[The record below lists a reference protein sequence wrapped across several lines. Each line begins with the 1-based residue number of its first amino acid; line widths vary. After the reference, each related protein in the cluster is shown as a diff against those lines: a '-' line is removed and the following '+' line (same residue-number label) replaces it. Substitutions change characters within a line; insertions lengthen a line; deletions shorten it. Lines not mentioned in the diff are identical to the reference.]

1 MATAEKSGPLK
12 YKNQSGDVT
21 IFYPVTLKE
30 NVTGMEDIDAHLVDK
45 NNPHQVTAEQV
56 GADASGSAAAVQ
68 TKLDTHTANKNNPH
82 QVTAEQIGA
91 DASGSAAAVQTK
103 LDTHTANKNNPH
115 QVTAEQV
122 GADVSG
128 SAAAVQTKLD
138 AHAANKN
145 NPHQVTA
152 EQIGALSGIVPLTNG
167 GTGATDGATG
177 LKNLFA
183 AGTTVLSS
191 NQYGDTLPNA
201 STVGQLFFKKGES
214 VAKPVTMDSTDG
226 RTYTCT
232 IPGITELTAGVSF
245 IGIPS
250 IESTNKTVSVN
261 VNGLGKK
268 LIRRRVSNRSGL
280 STIGGSNNWLTSG
293 SPLEFIYNGTCW
305 LVADMTEPHAED
317 LMGSVPIANGGT
329 GASDGATG
337 LANLFA
343 AGSTVLSSN
352 QYGDTLPDAGT
363 AGRLFFKKGNAAA
376 AKSIKVSETISST
389 GWSNKTYT
397 INNSN
402 ITATN
407 VIELLP
413 RENNGTTQAQMEVLS
428 GAMII
433 GGTQAVGS
441 IQLVAL
447 GDVPTIDIPVTLIIR
462 SDL

>member
-56 GADASGSAAAVQ
+56 GADAR
-68 TKLDTHTANKNNPH
+68 
-82 QVTAEQIGA
+82 
-91 DASGSAAAVQTK
+91 GSAAAVQTK

-122 GADVSG
+122 GADARG

-138 AHAANKN
+138 THTANKN

-167 GTGATDGATG
+167 GTGASDGATG

-191 NQYGDTLPNA
+191 NQYGDTLPDA

-232 IPGITELTAGVSF
+232 VPGITELTAGVSF

-250 IESTNKTVSVN
+250 IESTNKTVSIN
-261 VNGLGKK
+261 INGLGKK

-305 LVADMTEPHAED
+305 LVSDMTEPHAED

-329 GASDGATG
+329 GATDGATG

-363 AGRLFFKKGNAAA
+363 AGRLFFKKGNATAT

-428 GAMII
+428 GAMIV
-433 GGTQAVGS
+433 GGAQAVGS

>member
-45 NNPHQVTAEQV
+45 NNPHQVTAEQI
-56 GADASGSAAAVQ
+56 GADARGSAAAVQ

-91 DASGSAAAVQTK
+91 
-103 LDTHTANKNNPH
+103 
-115 QVTAEQV
+115 
-122 GADVSG
+122 
-128 SAAAVQTKLD
+128 
-138 AHAANKN
+138 
-145 NPHQVTA
+145 
-152 EQIGALSGIVPLTNG
+152 LSGIVPLTNG
-167 GTGATDGATG
+167 GTGASDGATG

-191 NQYGDTLPNA
+191 NQYGDTLPDA

-250 IESTNKTVSVN
+250 IESTNKTVSIN

-389 GWSNKTYT
+389 GWSNKIYT

>member
-30 NVTGMEDIDAHLVDK
+30 NVTGMEGIDAHLVDK

-82 QVTAEQIGA
+82 QVTAEQVGA

-103 LDTHTANKNNPH
+103 LDTHT
-115 QVTAEQV
+115 
-122 GADVSG
+122 
-128 SAAAVQTKLD
+128 
-138 AHAANKN
+138 ANKN

-183 AGTTVLSS
+183 AGATVLSS
-191 NQYGDTLPNA
+191 NQYGDTLPDA

-250 IESTNKTVSVN
+250 VESTNKTVSIN

-280 STIGGSNNWLTSG
+280 SAIGGSNNWLTAG

-376 AKSIKVSETISST
+376 KSIKVSETISST
-389 GWSNKTYT
+389 GWSNKIYT

>member
-1 MATAEKSGPLK
+1 MATVEKSGPIK

-30 NVTGMEDIDAHLVDK
+30 NVTGMEGIDAHLVDK

-56 GADASGSAAAVQ
+56 GADAKGSAAAVQ
-68 TKLDTHTANKNNPH
+68 TKLDTHTA
-82 QVTAEQIGA
+82 
-91 DASGSAAAVQTK
+91 DR
-103 LDTHTANKNNPH
+103 
-115 QVTAEQV
+115 
-122 GADVSG
+122 
-128 SAAAVQTKLD
+128 
-138 AHAANKN
+138 N

-152 EQIGALSGIVPLTNG
+152 EQIGALSGIVPLANG
-167 GTGATDGATG
+167 GTGASDGATG

-183 AGTTVLSS
+183 AGSTVLSS

-250 IESTNKTVSVN
+250 IESTNKTVSIN

-280 STIGGSNNWLTSG
+280 SAIGGSNNWLTAG

-305 LVADMTEPHAED
+305 LAADMTEPHAED

-397 INNSN
+397 ISNSN

>member
-30 NVTGMEDIDAHLVDK
+30 NVTGMEGIDAHLVDK

-68 TKLDTHTANKNNPH
+68 TKLDTHTANR
-82 QVTAEQIGA
+82 
-91 DASGSAAAVQTK
+91 
-103 LDTHTANKNNPH
+103 
-115 QVTAEQV
+115 
-122 GADVSG
+122 
-128 SAAAVQTKLD
+128 
-138 AHAANKN
+138 N

-191 NQYGDTLPNA
+191 NQYGDTLPDA

-232 IPGITELTAGVSF
+232 VPGITELTAGVSF

-250 IESTNKTVSVN
+250 IESTNKTVSIN

-329 GASDGATG
+329 GATDGATG

-363 AGRLFFKKGNAAA
+363 AGRLFFKKGNAT
-376 AKSIKVSETISST
+376 AKSINVSETISST

>member
-30 NVTGMEDIDAHLVDK
+30 NVTGMEGIDAHLVDK

-82 QVTAEQIGA
+82 QVTAEQVGA

-103 LDTHTANKNNPH
+103 LDAHTANR
-115 QVTAEQV
+115 
-122 GADVSG
+122 
-128 SAAAVQTKLD
+128 
-138 AHAANKN
+138 N

-167 GTGATDGATG
+167 GTGASDGATG

-191 NQYGDTLPNA
+191 NQYGDTLPDA

-214 VAKPVTMDSTDG
+214 VAKPVTMDGTDG

-250 IESTNKTVSVN
+250 VESTNKTVSIN

-280 STIGGSNNWLTSG
+280 SAIGGSNNWLTAG

-376 AKSIKVSETISST
+376 KSIKVSETISST
-389 GWSNKTYT
+389 GWSNKIYT

>member
-12 YKNQSGDVT
+12 YKNRSGDVT

-30 NVTGMEDIDAHLVDK
+30 NVTGMEGIDAHLVDR

-68 TKLDTHTANKNNPH
+68 TKLDTHTANR
-82 QVTAEQIGA
+82 
-91 DASGSAAAVQTK
+91 
-103 LDTHTANKNNPH
+103 NNPH

-122 GADVSG
+122 GADASG
-128 SAAAVQTKLD
+128 SAAAVQAKLD
-138 AHAANKN
+138 THTANKN

-167 GTGATDGATG
+167 GTGASDGATG

-191 NQYGDTLPNA
+191 NQYGDTLPDT

-250 IESTNKTVSVN
+250 IESTNKTVSIN

-305 LVADMTEPHAED
+305 LAADMTEPHAED

-376 AKSIKVSETISST
+376 KSIKVSETISST
-389 GWSNKTYT
+389 GWSNKIYT

>member
-12 YKNQSGDVT
+12 YKSQSGDVT

-45 NNPHQVTAEQV
+45 NNPHQVTAEQI
-56 GADASGSAAAVQ
+56 GADARGSAAAVQ
-68 TKLDTHTANKNNPH
+68 TKLDTHTANR
-82 QVTAEQIGA
+82 
-91 DASGSAAAVQTK
+91 
-103 LDTHTANKNNPH
+103 
-115 QVTAEQV
+115 
-122 GADVSG
+122 
-128 SAAAVQTKLD
+128 
-138 AHAANKN
+138 N

-152 EQIGALSGIVPLTNG
+152 EQIGALSGIVSLANG

-183 AGTTVLSS
+183 AGSTVLSS
-191 NQYGDTLPNA
+191 NQYGDTLPDA

-250 IESTNKTVSVN
+250 IESTNKTVSIN

-280 STIGGSNNWLTSG
+280 STIGGSNNWLTAG

-305 LVADMTEPHAED
+305 LAADMTEPHAED

-397 INNSN
+397 ISNSN

>member
-30 NVTGMEDIDAHLVDK
+30 NVTGMEGIDAHLVDK

-68 TKLDTHTANKNNPH
+68 TKLDTHTANRNNPH
-82 QVTAEQIGA
+82 QVTAEQVGA

-103 LDTHTANKNNPH
+103 LDTHTANR
-115 QVTAEQV
+115 
-122 GADVSG
+122 
-128 SAAAVQTKLD
+128 
-138 AHAANKN
+138 N

-152 EQIGALSGIVPLTNG
+152 EQIGALSGIVSLTNG
-167 GTGATDGATG
+167 GTGAADGATG

-191 NQYGDTLPNA
+191 NQYGDTLPDA

-232 IPGITELTAGVSF
+232 ISGITELTAGVSF

-389 GWSNKTYT
+389 GWSNKIYT

>member
-21 IFYPVTLKE
+21 IFYPITLKE
-30 NVTGMEDIDAHLVDK
+30 NVTGMEGIDAHLVDK

-68 TKLDTHTANKNNPH
+68 TKLDTHT
-82 QVTAEQIGA
+82 
-91 DASGSAAAVQTK
+91 
-103 LDTHTANKNNPH
+103 
-115 QVTAEQV
+115 
-122 GADVSG
+122 
-128 SAAAVQTKLD
+128 
-138 AHAANKN
+138 ANKN

-191 NQYGDTLPNA
+191 NQYGDTLPDA

-214 VAKPVTMDSTDG
+214 VAKPATMDSTDG

-232 IPGITELTAGVSF
+232 VPGITELTAGVSF

-250 IESTNKTVSVN
+250 VESTNKTVSIN

-280 STIGGSNNWLTSG
+280 SAIGGSNNWLTAG

-389 GWSNKTYT
+389 GWSNKIYT

>member
-30 NVTGMEDIDAHLVDK
+30 NVTGMEGIDAHLVDK

-68 TKLDTHTANKNNPH
+68 TKLDTHT
-82 QVTAEQIGA
+82 
-91 DASGSAAAVQTK
+91 
-103 LDTHTANKNNPH
+103 
-115 QVTAEQV
+115 
-122 GADVSG
+122 
-128 SAAAVQTKLD
+128 
-138 AHAANKN
+138 ANKN

-191 NQYGDTLPNA
+191 NQYGDTLPDA

-214 VAKPVTMDSTDG
+214 VAKPATMDSTDG

-232 IPGITELTAGVSF
+232 VPGITELTAGVSF

-250 IESTNKTVSVN
+250 VESTNKTVSIN

-280 STIGGSNNWLTSG
+280 SAIGGSNNWLTAG

-389 GWSNKTYT
+389 GWSNKIYT

>member
-30 NVTGMEDIDAHLVDK
+30 NVTGMEGIDAHLVDK

-122 GADVSG
+122 GADASG

-138 AHAANKN
+138 THTANRN

-191 NQYGDTLPNA
+191 NQYGDTLPDA

-214 VAKPVTMDSTDG
+214 VAKPATMDSTDG

-232 IPGITELTAGVSF
+232 VPGITELTAGVSF

-250 IESTNKTVSVN
+250 VESTNKTVSVN

-389 GWSNKTYT
+389 GWSNKIYT

>member
-30 NVTGMEDIDAHLVDK
+30 NVTGMEGIDAHLVNK

-56 GADASGSAAAVQ
+56 GADARGSAAAVQ

-103 LDTHTANKNNPH
+103 LD
-115 QVTAEQV
+115 
-122 GADVSG
+122 
-128 SAAAVQTKLD
+128 

-152 EQIGALSGIVPLTNG
+152 EQIGALSGIVSLANG

-183 AGTTVLSS
+183 AGSTVLSS
-191 NQYGDTLPNA
+191 NQYGDTLPDA

-250 IESTNKTVSVN
+250 IESTNKTVSIN

-280 STIGGSNNWLTSG
+280 STIGGSNNWLTAG

-305 LVADMTEPHAED
+305 LAADMTEPHAED

-397 INNSN
+397 ISNSN

>member
-1 MATAEKSGPLK
+1 MATVEKSGPLK

-30 NVTGMEDIDAHLVDK
+30 NVTGMEGIDSHLVDK
-45 NNPHQVTAEQV
+45 NNPHQVTAEQI
-56 GADASGSAAAVQ
+56 GADARGSAAAVQ

-115 QVTAEQV
+115 QVTAEQ
-122 GADVSG
+122 
-128 SAAAVQTKLD
+128 
-138 AHAANKN
+138 
-145 NPHQVTA
+145 
-152 EQIGALSGIVPLTNG
+152 IGALSGIVPLTNG
-167 GTGATDGATG
+167 GTGASDGATG

-191 NQYGDTLPNA
+191 NQYGDTLPDT

-250 IESTNKTVSVN
+250 IESTNKTVSIN

-305 LVADMTEPHAED
+305 LAADMTEPHAED

-397 INNSN
+397 ISNSN

>member
-30 NVTGMEDIDAHLVDK
+30 NVTGMEGIDAHLVDK

-68 TKLDTHTANKNNPH
+68 TKLDTHTANRNNPH
-82 QVTAEQIGA
+82 QVTAEQVGA

-103 LDTHTANKNNPH
+103 LDTH
-115 QVTAEQV
+115 
-122 GADVSG
+122 
-128 SAAAVQTKLD
+128 
-138 AHAANKN
+138 AANRN

-191 NQYGDTLPNA
+191 NQYGDTLPDT

-232 IPGITELTAGVSF
+232 VPGITELTAGVSF

-250 IESTNKTVSVN
+250 IESTNKTVSIN
-261 VNGLGKK
+261 VNDLGKK

-376 AKSIKVSETISST
+376 KSIKVSETISST
-389 GWSNKTYT
+389 GWSNKIYT

>member
-91 DASGSAAAVQTK
+91 
-103 LDTHTANKNNPH
+103 
-115 QVTAEQV
+115 
-122 GADVSG
+122 
-128 SAAAVQTKLD
+128 
-138 AHAANKN
+138 
-145 NPHQVTA
+145 
-152 EQIGALSGIVPLTNG
+152 LSGIVPLTNG
-167 GTGATDGATG
+167 GTGASDGATG

-191 NQYGDTLPNA
+191 NQYGDTLPDT

-232 IPGITELTAGVSF
+232 VPGITELTAGVSF

-250 IESTNKTVSVN
+250 IESTNKTVSIN

-280 STIGGSNNWLTSG
+280 SAIGGSNNWLTSG

-376 AKSIKVSETISST
+376 KSIKVSETISST

>member
-12 YKNQSGDVT
+12 YKNRSGDVT

-30 NVTGMEDIDAHLVDK
+30 NVTGMEGIDAHLVDR

-68 TKLDTHTANKNNPH
+68 TKLDTHTANRNNPH
-82 QVTAEQIGA
+82 QVTAEQVGA

-103 LDTHTANKNNPH
+103 LDAHTANKNNPH

-122 GADVSG
+122 GADASG
-128 SAAAVQTKLD
+128 SAAAVQAKLD
-138 AHAANKN
+138 THTANKN

-167 GTGATDGATG
+167 GTGASDGATG

-191 NQYGDTLPNA
+191 NQYGDTLPDT

-250 IESTNKTVSVN
+250 IESTNKTVSIN

-305 LVADMTEPHAED
+305 LAADMTEPHAED

-376 AKSIKVSETISST
+376 KSIKVSETISST
-389 GWSNKTYT
+389 GWSNKIYT

>member
-1 MATAEKSGPLK
+1 MVTAEKSGPLK

-30 NVTGMEDIDAHLVDK
+30 NVTGMEGIDAHLVDK

-68 TKLDTHTANKNNPH
+68 TKLDAHTANKNNPH
-82 QVTAEQIGA
+82 QVTAEQVGA

-103 LDTHTANKNNPH
+103 LDTHTANR
-115 QVTAEQV
+115 
-122 GADVSG
+122 
-128 SAAAVQTKLD
+128 
-138 AHAANKN
+138 N

-191 NQYGDTLPNA
+191 NQYGDTLPDA

-214 VAKPVTMDSTDG
+214 VAKPATMDSTDG

-232 IPGITELTAGVSF
+232 VPGITELTAGVSF

-250 IESTNKTVSVN
+250 IESTNKTVSIN

-280 STIGGSNNWLTSG
+280 SAMGGSNNWLTAG

-363 AGRLFFKKGNAAA
+363 AGRLFFKKGNAT

-428 GAMII
+428 GAMIV

>member
-12 YKNQSGDVT
+12 YKNQNGDVT

-30 NVTGMEDIDAHLVDK
+30 NVTGMEGIDAHLVDK

-68 TKLDTHTANKNNPH
+68 TKLDTHTANR
-82 QVTAEQIGA
+82 
-91 DASGSAAAVQTK
+91 
-103 LDTHTANKNNPH
+103 
-115 QVTAEQV
+115 
-122 GADVSG
+122 
-128 SAAAVQTKLD
+128 
-138 AHAANKN
+138 N

-152 EQIGALSGIVPLTNG
+152 EQIGALSGIVSLTNG

-191 NQYGDTLPNA
+191 NQYGDTLPDA

-232 IPGITELTAGVSF
+232 ISGITELTAGVSF

-250 IESTNKTVSVN
+250 IESTNKTVSIN

-280 STIGGSNNWLTSG
+280 SAIGGSNNWLTAG

-389 GWSNKTYT
+389 GWSNKIYT

>member
-30 NVTGMEDIDAHLVDK
+30 NVTGMEGIDAHLVD
-45 NNPHQVTAEQV
+45 
-56 GADASGSAAAVQ
+56 
-68 TKLDTHTANKNNPH
+68 KNNPH

-115 QVTAEQV
+115 QVTAEQ
-122 GADVSG
+122 
-128 SAAAVQTKLD
+128 
-138 AHAANKN
+138 
-145 NPHQVTA
+145 
-152 EQIGALSGIVPLTNG
+152 IGALSGIVPIANG
-167 GTGATDGATG
+167 GTGASDGATG

-191 NQYGDTLPNA
+191 NQYGDTLPDA

-232 IPGITELTAGVSF
+232 VPGITELTAGVSF

-250 IESTNKTVSVN
+250 IESTNKTVSIN

-363 AGRLFFKKGNAAA
+363 AGRLFFKKGNATA

>member
-1 MATAEKSGPLK
+1 MATVEKSGPLK
-12 YKNQSGDVT
+12 YKNQSGNVT

-30 NVTGMEDIDAHLVDK
+30 NVTGMEGIDAHLVD
-45 NNPHQVTAEQV
+45 
-56 GADASGSAAAVQ
+56 
-68 TKLDTHTANKNNPH
+68 KNNPH

-103 LDTHTANKNNPH
+103 LDAHTANKNNPH
-115 QVTAEQV
+115 QVTAEQI
-122 GADVSG
+122 GADARG

-138 AHAANKN
+138 AHTANKN

-191 NQYGDTLPNA
+191 NQYGDTLPDA

-214 VAKPVTMDSTDG
+214 VTKPVTMDSTDG

-232 IPGITELTAGVSF
+232 VPGITELTAGVSF

-250 IESTNKTVSVN
+250 IESTNKTVSIN

-389 GWSNKTYT
+389 GWSNKIYT

>member
-91 DASGSAAAVQTK
+91 
-103 LDTHTANKNNPH
+103 
-115 QVTAEQV
+115 
-122 GADVSG
+122 
-128 SAAAVQTKLD
+128 
-138 AHAANKN
+138 
-145 NPHQVTA
+145 
-152 EQIGALSGIVPLTNG
+152 LSGIVPLTNG
-167 GTGATDGATG
+167 GTGASDGATG

-191 NQYGDTLPNA
+191 NQYGDTLPDA

-376 AKSIKVSETISST
+376 KSIKVSETISST

-428 GAMII
+428 GAMIV

>member
-30 NVTGMEDIDAHLVDK
+30 NVTGMEGIDAHLVDK

-68 TKLDTHTANKNNPH
+68 TKLDTHTANRNNPH
-82 QVTAEQIGA
+82 QVTAEQVGA

-103 LDTHTANKNNPH
+103 LDTHTANR
-115 QVTAEQV
+115 
-122 GADVSG
+122 
-128 SAAAVQTKLD
+128 
-138 AHAANKN
+138 N

-191 NQYGDTLPNA
+191 NQYGDTLPDA

-232 IPGITELTAGVSF
+232 VPGITELTAGVSF

-250 IESTNKTVSVN
+250 IESTNKTVSIN

-389 GWSNKTYT
+389 GWSNKIYT

>member
-30 NVTGMEDIDAHLVDK
+30 NVTGMEGIDAHLVDK

-68 TKLDTHTANKNNPH
+68 TKLDTHTANRNNPH
-82 QVTAEQIGA
+82 QVTAEQVGA

-103 LDTHTANKNNPH
+103 LDTH
-115 QVTAEQV
+115 
-122 GADVSG
+122 
-128 SAAAVQTKLD
+128 
-138 AHAANKN
+138 AANRN

-191 NQYGDTLPNA
+191 NQYGDTLPDT

-232 IPGITELTAGVSF
+232 VPGITELTAGVSF

-250 IESTNKTVSVN
+250 IESTNKTVSIN
-261 VNGLGKK
+261 VNDLGKK

-376 AKSIKVSETISST
+376 KSIKVSETISST
-389 GWSNKTYT
+389 GWSNKIYT

-428 GAMII
+428 GAMIV

>member
-30 NVTGMEDIDAHLVDK
+30 NVTGMEGIDAHLVDK

-103 LDTHTANKNNPH
+103 LDAHTANKNNPH
-115 QVTAEQV
+115 QVTAEQI
-122 GADVSG
+122 GADASG

-138 AHAANKN
+138 AHTANKN

-167 GTGATDGATG
+167 GTGASDGATG

-191 NQYGDTLPNA
+191 NQYGDTLPDT

-250 IESTNKTVSVN
+250 IESTNKTVSIN

-376 AKSIKVSETISST
+376 KSIKVSETISST
-389 GWSNKTYT
+389 GWSNKIYT

>member
-30 NVTGMEDIDAHLVDK
+30 NVTGMEGIDAHLVDK
-45 NNPHQVTAEQV
+45 NNPHKVTAEQV

-68 TKLDTHTANKNNPH
+68 TKLDAHT
-82 QVTAEQIGA
+82 
-91 DASGSAAAVQTK
+91 
-103 LDTHTANKNNPH
+103 
-115 QVTAEQV
+115 
-122 GADVSG
+122 
-128 SAAAVQTKLD
+128 
-138 AHAANKN
+138 ANKN

-167 GTGATDGATG
+167 GTGASDGATG

-191 NQYGDTLPNA
+191 NQYGDTLPDA

-232 IPGITELTAGVSF
+232 VPGITELTAGVSF

-250 IESTNKTVSVN
+250 VESTNKTVSVN

-389 GWSNKTYT
+389 GWSNKIYT

-428 GAMII
+428 GAMIV

>member
-30 NVTGMEDIDAHLVDK
+30 NVTGMEGIDAHLVDKNNPHQVTAEQVGADASGSAAVQTKLDTHTANK

-68 TKLDTHTANKNNPH
+68 TKLDTHTANR
-82 QVTAEQIGA
+82 
-91 DASGSAAAVQTK
+91 
-103 LDTHTANKNNPH
+103 
-115 QVTAEQV
+115 
-122 GADVSG
+122 
-128 SAAAVQTKLD
+128 
-138 AHAANKN
+138 N

-191 NQYGDTLPNA
+191 NQYGDTLPDA

-214 VAKPVTMDSTDG
+214 VAKPATMDSTDG

-232 IPGITELTAGVSF
+232 VPGITELTAGVSF

-250 IESTNKTVSVN
+250 VESTNKTVSVN

-389 GWSNKTYT
+389 GWSNKIYT

>member
-30 NVTGMEDIDAHLVDK
+30 NVTGMEGIDAHLVDK

-68 TKLDTHTANKNNPH
+68 TKLDAHT
-82 QVTAEQIGA
+82 
-91 DASGSAAAVQTK
+91 
-103 LDTHTANKNNPH
+103 
-115 QVTAEQV
+115 
-122 GADVSG
+122 
-128 SAAAVQTKLD
+128 
-138 AHAANKN
+138 ANKN

-191 NQYGDTLPNA
+191 NQYGDTLPDA

-214 VAKPVTMDSTDG
+214 IAKPATMDSTDG

-232 IPGITELTAGVSF
+232 VPGITELTAGVSF

-250 IESTNKTVSVN
+250 IESTNKTVSIN

-389 GWSNKTYT
+389 GWSNKIYT

>member
-30 NVTGMEDIDAHLVDK
+30 NVTGMEGIDAHLVDK

-91 DASGSAAAVQTK
+91 
-103 LDTHTANKNNPH
+103 
-115 QVTAEQV
+115 
-122 GADVSG
+122 
-128 SAAAVQTKLD
+128 
-138 AHAANKN
+138 
-145 NPHQVTA
+145 
-152 EQIGALSGIVPLTNG
+152 LSGIVPLTNG

-183 AGTTVLSS
+183 AGATVLSS
-191 NQYGDTLPNA
+191 NQYGDTLPDA

-250 IESTNKTVSVN
+250 VESTNKTVSIN

-280 STIGGSNNWLTSG
+280 SAIGGSNNWLTAG

-376 AKSIKVSETISST
+376 KSIKVSETISST
-389 GWSNKTYT
+389 GWSNKIYT

>member
-1 MATAEKSGPLK
+1 MATVEKSGPLK

-30 NVTGMEDIDAHLVDK
+30 NVTGMEGIDSHLVDK
-45 NNPHQVTAEQV
+45 NNPHQVTAEQI
-56 GADASGSAAAVQ
+56 GADARGSAAAVQ
-68 TKLDTHTANKNNPH
+68 TKLDTHTANR
-82 QVTAEQIGA
+82 
-91 DASGSAAAVQTK
+91 
-103 LDTHTANKNNPH
+103 
-115 QVTAEQV
+115 
-122 GADVSG
+122 
-128 SAAAVQTKLD
+128 
-138 AHAANKN
+138 N

-152 EQIGALSGIVPLTNG
+152 EQIGALSGIVSLANG

-183 AGTTVLSS
+183 AGSTVLSS
-191 NQYGDTLPNA
+191 NQYGDTLPDA

-250 IESTNKTVSVN
+250 IESTNKTVSIN

-280 STIGGSNNWLTSG
+280 STIGGSNNWLTAG

-305 LVADMTEPHAED
+305 LAADMTEPHAED

-329 GASDGATG
+329 GATDGATG

-397 INNSN
+397 ISNSN